1 MLQITIKADYAVRVA
16 MYLAEQGPG
25 VRVSAMD
32 IARDQQVPKAL
43 IPKILQSMARKG
55 IITTTS
61 GRHGGAI
68 LNKDPKEI
76 TIYDLIEAIDGPPTL
91 ARCLKSEGACPRE
104 GFCPIHPYWAKT
116 RKQFV
121 KMLQDSS
128 VADILQEYGQPKN
141 KKE

>member
-16 MYLAEQGPG
+16 MYLAQQGIG

-43 IPKILQSMARKG
+43 IPKILQAMARKG

-61 GRHGGAI
+61 GRHGGAV
-68 LNKDPKEI
+68 LSRDPKEI

-91 ARCLKSEGACPRE
+91 ARCLKSEGVCPRE
-104 GFCPIHPYWAKT
+104 GVCPVHPFWAKT

-121 KMLQDSS
+121 KMLKDANI
-128 VADILQEYGQPKN
+128 ADILTTYGHL
-141 KKE
+141 